1 MDSSRFDTV
10 ARLFGNGLTRRQALR
25 GVVSGVVTTA
35 AGGALLASEDAEA
48 KRHKRRRKRKKARKE
63 NQNQSEGLPPGSRC
77 ESSNQCWHDY
87 ICEVPVNGSNSD
99 TYCCGAQG
107 AGCGA
112 KNEDGDDTAPYCC
125 VGYECVYH
133 PNSGAWTCEASPYV
147 DPTR

>member
-48 KRHKRRRKRKKARKE
+48 KRHK
-63 NQNQSEGLPPGSRC
+63 LPPGSRC